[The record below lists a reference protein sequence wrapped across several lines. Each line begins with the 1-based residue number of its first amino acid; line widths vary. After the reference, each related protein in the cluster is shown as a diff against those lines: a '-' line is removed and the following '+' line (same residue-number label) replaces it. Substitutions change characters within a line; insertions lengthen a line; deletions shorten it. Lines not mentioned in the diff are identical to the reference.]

1 MAEAAQRLL
10 DSLGNSLCLDV
21 HHKEEGDGEIPAK
34 VLVDYSMERRRKQK
48 MLCSQLQV
56 LRFLLELLQE
66 ADTANWEE
74 MSPELLN
81 KEVEE
86 VKKQWKSLRSE
97 YQEKVNEVE
106 ELIPQLLEKIQ
117 LIQERKTQLE
127 ETMERYQAQA
137 RERQQHLQEVYQE
150 QQVVVQ
156 KCQIQIAQLKD
167 EVQELEQ
174 SVACWIRTV
183 SRDAKFAG
191 LLSMHGVS
199 LLSVGENEL
208 LLDLHVINKT
218 EIPPLRV
225 NLHLSSEGDFQVEPE
240 DSMLTL
246 PPELRRGAISHIIAI
261 ILELQ
266 CWYQSHATL
275 LKELK
280 ELQQRFAIDWQP
292 AERQLVFLNR
302 NKQHRLAIGPGYPV
316 SGGVRLL
323 SVKGAEPCAT
333 ADKIKPPVENPSLSD
348 WLEYLHGYPD
358 YSTQ

>member
-1 MAEAAQRLL
+1 MGKAGLL
-10 DSLGNSLCLDV
+10 DSLRNSPCLDV
-21 HHKEEGDGEIPAK
+21 RHKEEGDGEIPAK

-66 ADTANWEE
+66 EDTANWEE

-86 VKKQWKSLRSE
+86 VKKKWKSLRSE

-127 ETMERYQAQA
+127 EAMERYQAQA
-137 RERQQHLQEVYQE
+137 KERLQHLQEVFQE
-150 QQVVVQ
+150 QQLVVQ
-156 KCQIQIAQLKD
+156 KCQVQMEQLKD
-167 EVQELEQ
+167 EVQTLEQ
-174 SVACWIRTV
+174 SVDRWIRTV
-183 SRDAKFAG
+183 NRDSKLAG

-199 LLSVGENEL
+199 LLAVGENEL
-208 LLDLHVINKT
+208 LLDLHIIGKT
-218 EIPPLRV
+218 EMPPLRV
-225 NLHLSSEGDFQVEPE
+225 NLHLSSEGEFQLAPE
-240 DSMLTL
+240 DAKLTL
-246 PPELRRGAISHIIAI
+246 PPELQRGATSHIVPI

-266 CWYQSHATL
+266 CWYRSHARL

-280 ELQQRFAIDWQP
+280 ELHERFAIEWRP
-292 AERQLVFLNR
+292 AERQLLFLHR
-302 NKQHRLAIGPGYPV
+302 NKQHRLAIGAGYPV
-316 SGGVRLL
+316 SGGVWLL
-323 SVKGAEPCAT
+323 SVTGAGPCDT
-333 ADKIKPPVENPSLSD
+333 ADKLKPPVENPSLSD